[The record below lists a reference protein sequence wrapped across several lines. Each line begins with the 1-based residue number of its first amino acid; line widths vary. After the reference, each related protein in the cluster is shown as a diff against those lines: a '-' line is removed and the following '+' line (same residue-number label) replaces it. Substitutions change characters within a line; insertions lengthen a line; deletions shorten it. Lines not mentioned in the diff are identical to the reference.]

1 MKTIKLTQEELNQIV
16 NAINEFQEFHK
27 DGFEDWSLEDNEAQI
42 DYACD
47 IISILCD
54 KLNIECLV

>member
-1 MKTIKLTQEELNQIV
+1 MKTIKLTQEELSQIV
-16 NAINEFQEFHK
+16 YAINEFQEFHK
-27 DGFEDWSLEDNEAQI
+27 DGVENWSLADSEIQI

-54 KLNIECLV
+54 KLNIECIV